1 MNITPQIEIP
11 RGDSRILPFEV
22 TDANTNEVIFLEGA
36 TIDWALYTRSGN
48 KEVLSLD
55 DDGIEIINRDN
66 DAGEFS
72 VKINASATSDL
83 PLALY
88 TEYVVIVDELGDRTT
103 FEGTIFIEE
112 STI

>member
-1 MNITPQIEIP
+1 MNIKPQIEIP

-22 TDANTNEVIFLEGA
+22 TDLNTGEVVVLEGA

-48 KEVLSLD
+48 EEVLSVD

-72 VKINASATSDL
+72 VKIDASATSDL

-103 FEGTIFIEE
+103 FEGTIYIEE